1 MNVSKLS
8 LVLLVIGSNLPI
20 LGGCCGNK
28 NNGKNKESK
37 STPGGGS
44 KPKPNPNPKPNPK
57 PNLKPNYGPIGFG
70 PSSFTPHGPSFSA
83 TPGPGFDP
91 SFLHHGPS
99 FSATTPVDYNSKT
112 LDDIKLPS
120 DYEQDQIGNY
130 EYNILANCYGIPRE
144 EAEKKVKEGKIK
156 YYKTKDSYNY
166 NAYILFYDIFND
178 DDSTDTFKLTSHIHY
193 INYNVDEH
201 GPRTLVTWESR
212 PEFFF
217 GNN

>member
-70 PSSFTPHGPSFSA
+70 PSSFTPDSI
-83 TPGPGFDP
+83 
-91 SFLHHGPS
+91 
-99 FSATTPVDYNSKT
+99 VNYNSKT
-112 LDDIKLPS
+112 LDDIKLPPK
-120 DYEQDQIGNY
+120 YTQEKIGNY
-130 EYNILANCYGIPRE
+130 EYMILDDFGITKELALKMQKNIR
-144 EAEKKVKEGKIK
+144 
-156 YYKTKDSYNY
+156 YYKTKGIDNYDVFIFFYN
-166 NAYILFYDIFND
+166 IFNKSSKYNNLFD
-178 DDSTDTFKLTSHIHY
+178 ITEHIYY
-193 INYNVDEH
+193 INYSVDEY
-201 GPRTLVTWESR
+201 GNYYYYTEKET
-212 PEFFF
+212 PEYFF
-217 GNN
+217 